1 MAGDIEEFLR
11 RAAERRQ
18 QRANQRNTQQQQATR
33 PAAPQ
38 YTDRAAERLPRAE
51 RRAQAAPVYQP
62 PVQQAEPLMAEII
75 EDEEHESMS
84 QRRRSREAEDQAKV
98 DSELQRHSEEGKQER
113 SDRGEQ
119 SNAAEDIIRLLK
131 SPNGMKQAVILREIL
146 EPRSSFW
153 D

>member
-18 QRANQRNTQQQQATR
+18 QRANQRNAQQQQATR

-38 YTDRAAERLPRAE
+38 YTDRATERLPRAE
-51 RRAQAAPVYQP
+51 RRAQQAPPYQP
-62 PVQQAEPLMAEII
+62 PVQQAEPLLAEII
-75 EDEEHESMS
+75 EDDEHESMS

-146 EPRSSFW
+146 EPRSNFW